1 MERDENQGPMGGV
14 TAHLTIRGNRAAEAI
29 DFYRQAFGAESV
41 MDPVPAEDGKRILH
55 AHLLINGGHLMLN
68 DDFPEYGR
76 PEKEP
81 GGLTLHL
88 QVTDADAA
96 WQRAISAGAT
106 EIMPLGD
113 QFWGDR
119 YGQIT
124 DPFGFRWSIGAP
136 VKQAQQTGQTAEAT
150 A

>member
-1 MERDENQGPMGGV
+1 MERNEQQGPSGGV
-14 TAHLTIRGNRAAEAI
+14 TAHLTIRDNRAAEAV
-29 DFYRQAFGAESV
+29 DFYRQAFGAEPA
-41 MDPVPAEDGKRILH
+41 MEPFKAEDGKRIMH

-68 DDFPEYGR
+68 DDFPEYGS

-88 QVTDADAA
+88 QVKDADEA
-96 WQRAISAGAT
+96 WNRAIAAGAT
-106 EIMPLGD
+106 EIMPLAD

-119 YGQIT
+119 YGQLT

-136 VKQAQQTGQTAEAT
+136 VEQAQQEQPEAEAT

>member
-1 MERDENQGPMGGV
+1 MAHEEQGPAGGV
-14 TAHLTIRGNRAAEAI
+14 TAHLTILDGRAAEAV
-29 DFYRQAFGAESV
+29 DFYKRAFGAESA
-41 MDPVPAEDGKRILH
+41 MDPHMAEDGKRIMH

-68 DDFPEYGR
+68 DDFPEYMGG
-76 PEKEP
+76 EKEP
-81 GGLTLHL
+81 GGFTLHL

-96 WQRAISAGAT
+96 WNRAIQAGAT

-119 YGQIT
+119 YGQVR

-136 VKQAQQTGQTAEAT
+136 IRR
-150 A
+150 